1 MVTPFLP
8 LVFLFDEFFG
18 DMFFVVL
25 VLTGSYILYV
35 LYLNFHDQPMIFALA
50 AIAGVT
56 FLMSNTLLTT
66 VLVTL
71 FFVFVMF
78 GQNLQM
84 ILSFAVY
91 PLLGMMGLNFTQAG
105 PMSEA
110 EVQAMNMQ
118 QIEQRILKGEQVSST
133 EKALLTSSYN
143 QQAAMEHTSQ
153 HGEQLE
159 AQMMRRR

>member
-1 MVTPFLP
+1 MAAPFLP
-8 LVFLFDEFFG
+8 LVFFMDEFFA
-18 DMFFVVL
+18 DMFFVAL

-56 FLMSNTLLTT
+56 FMLSNSLLTM

-91 PLLGMMGLNFTQAG
+91 PLLGMLGFNFTQAG

-110 EVQAMNMQ
+110 EVQSMKMQ
-118 QIEQRILKGEQVSST
+118 QLEQRVLKGEQVSIE
-133 EKALLTSSYN
+133 EKAMLTNNYN
-143 QQAAMEHTSQ
+143 QQASQ
-153 HGEQLE
+153 QAPQQNQQLE
-159 AQMMRRR
+159 AQMLRRR